1 MNKREVNTHIR
12 LEGGVRLPSY
22 YIGGINMNLD
32 LIKLNIMNEDN
43 SYILDKVNNCNF
55 ASDINTFINN
65 YTCIR
70 IYNYMYNIIKDIFDK
85 GWDSYP
91 VMYSSGKFISELY
104 REYFKDFY
112 IDENTVIC
120 NLALIIKLINEET
133 LFEVNVISKE
143 NKIRYIKFLCSSEV
157 YRYKKEPQILNI
169 NDELSVNEN
178 ANEELD
184 FVHEVY
190 IATKIIAGKIQEDY
204 LFGDIC
210 NLKLSSRKK
219 NGKYY
224 RYCDMNTE
232 EFIDMVKEKTLRSFL
247 TLRTIRAGVR
257 LFNNENIEDAEIE
270 VKKDVTRF
278 RFYTEE

>member
-1 MNKREVNTHIR
+1 
-12 LEGGVRLPSY
+12 
-22 YIGGINMNLD
+22 MNLD
-32 LIKLNIMNEDN
+32 LVKLGIMNND
-43 SYILDKVNNCNF
+43 SYLFDKVKKHNSF
-55 ASDINTFINN
+55 ASDFNTFINN
-65 YTCIR
+65 YACIR

-85 GWDSYP
+85 GWEYYP
-91 VMYSSGKFISELY
+91 IMYSSEKFISELC
-104 REYFKDFY
+104 REYFKDFC
-112 IDENTVIC
+112 IDEDTVVC
-120 NLALIIKLINEET
+120 SLGLITKLINEET

-157 YRYKKEPQILNI
+157 YRYKKDPQILNI
-169 NDELSVNEN
+169 NDELSVNKDTN
-178 ANEELD
+178 NEELD
-184 FVHEVY
+184 FAHEAY
-190 IATKIIAGKIQEDY
+190 IATKIIAEKIQEDY